1 MDNKR
6 LLIAAALSMAVL
18 FGWQLIFPPP
28 PARTPA
34 SASSSAAAA
43 PGPTTEQPATEQ
55 PATELPAAT
64 ASGAAASETAP
75 GAAPPPVAREPIA
88 GAAEERVR
96 LENPLLTAEFS
107 SRGAILT
114 SLGVRP
120 NGRAEERLELVGP
133 REQTLFPFALVG
145 KDGQPLAVND
155 ALFATEKSSSAEG
168 ERVTF
173 RYRGEAGEAEK
184 SFLLRPDGRL
194 DFAIAGPAGS
204 TYAARLGPGL
214 RARTAEDLASRFT
227 RRRAVWSVG
236 GKTETL
242 DPAKARDLLEIPGGG
257 IDWAALEDA
266 YFLTA
271 FMPSEPFAR
280 VRFRPVLLD
289 PGRTEHMFEAR
300 ALPPSSEELADADKK
315 RPRDLALELE
325 TTDGTLAGT
334 SYWGPKQFDRLAS
347 FPWGLERTVELGMFG
362 ILARPLLKG
371 LQWIHAHWV
380 ANYGWAIVI
389 MTTALKILLLPL
401 SLAAFKSMRKMQA
414 INPKMQAIRER
425 WKGKLRGKDGRFN
438 PEAQRQMNEE
448 IMGLYR
454 AEGVNPAG
462 GCLPLVI
469 QLPIFF
475 AYYSLL
481 STAVELWRSPWIG
494 WIHDLTVADPYY
506 VLPIVMGIS
515 QIVQQR
521 MTPPPPD
528 PVQRR
533 LMQFLPIVFT
543 VFSLG
548 FASGLV
554 LYWLTNNVL
563 SILQQKLYNK
573 IQDRTHPVALATAP
587 ARKGKKAR

>member
-1 MDNKR
+1 VKP
-6 LLIAAALSMAVL
+6 AV
-18 FGWQLIFPPP
+18 
-28 PARTPA
+28 
-34 SASSSAAAA
+34 AAA
-43 PGPTTEQPATEQ
+43 PAATPAGSEPLSASAGEAATPAT
-55 PATELPAAT
+55 PAAP
-64 ASGAAASETAP
+64 AAA
-75 GAAPPPVAREPIA
+75 PVTQEPIA
-88 GAAEERVR
+88 GGAEESLRI
-96 LENPLLTAEFS
+96 ENPLLAAEFS
-107 SRGAILT
+107 SRGAVLR
-114 SLGVRP
+114 SLAVRP
-120 NGRAEERLELVGP
+120 NGKAEERLELVAP
-133 REQTLFPFALVG
+133 RSRTAYPFALFG
-145 KDGQPLAVND
+145 KEGQPLALND
-155 ALFATEKSSSAEG
+155 ALFATERTATAEG
-168 ERVTF
+168 EKIVF
-173 RYRGEAGEAEK
+173 RYRGEAGAAEK
-184 SFLLRPDGRL
+184 SFLLRPDGRI
-194 DFAIAGPAGS
+194 DFAISGPAGATFS
-204 TYAARLGPGL
+204 IRLGPGL
-214 RARTAEDLASRFT
+214 RAQTVEELTSRYN

-242 DPAKARDLLEIPGGG
+242 DPGKARDLVELPGAGL
-257 IDWAALEDA
+257 DWAALEDT
-266 YFLTA
+266 YFLSA
-271 FMPSEPFAR
+271 FVPAEPLAR
-280 VRFRPVLLD
+280 VRLRPVLLD
-289 PGRTEHMFEAR
+289 FGSEPHTFDAR
-300 ALPPSSEELADADKK
+300 LLPPSTEELSAADKK
-315 RPRDLALELE
+315 LPRDLALELE
-325 TTDGTLAGT
+325 TVNGALHGT
-334 SYWGPKQFDRLAS
+334 SYWGPKQYDRLAS

-401 SLAAFKSMRKMQA
+401 SLSAFKSMRKMQA

-425 WKGKLRGKDGRFN
+425 WKGKLRGKDGKFN

-448 IMGLYR
+448 VMGLYR

-563 SILQQKLYNK
+563 SILQQKLYNS
-573 IQDRTHPVALATAP
+573 IQDRTHPLAIAAP

>member
-18 FGWQLIFPPP
+18 FGWQLLFPPP
-28 PARTPA
+28 PPPERPAVATPA
-34 SASSSAAAA
+34 APAPGAQGATPGGAEAAA
-43 PGPTTEQPATEQ
+43 PPAAPEATE
-55 PATELPAAT
+55 PTE
-64 ASGAAASETAP
+64 
-75 GAAPPPVAREPIA
+75 AAPAPPIEAS
-88 GAAEERVR
+88 AEERVK
-96 LENPLLTAEFS
+96 LENDHLIAEFS
-107 SRGAILT
+107 NRGAVLV

-120 NGRAEERLELVGP
+120 NGKAGERLELVAP
-133 REQTLFPFALVG
+133 RGRSAWPFSLSGRDG
-145 KDGQPLAVND
+145 KPLAAND
-155 ALFATEKSSSAEG
+155 ALFAVERSAG
-168 ERVTF
+168 KDGDLLTF
-173 RYRGEAGEAEK
+173 RYRGAGGEVEK
-184 SFLLRPDGRL
+184 SFVLRPDGRI
-194 DFAIAGPAGS
+194 DFSIAAPRELAIAAV
-204 TYAARLGPGL
+204 LGPGL
-214 RARTAEDLASRFT
+214 RARNAEELANRYIH
-227 RRRAVWSVG
+227 RKAAWSVG
-236 GKTETL
+236 GKLETL
-242 DPAKARDLLEIPGGG
+242 DPAKARDPLEIPGAGL
-257 IDWAALEDA
+257 DWAALEDT

-271 FMPSEPFAR
+271 FVPTEPFFA
-280 VRFRPVLLD
+280 VRYRPGLLEPGSAPESWEWRPVA
-289 PGRTEHMFEAR
+289 PSTEEISA
-300 ALPPSSEELADADKK
+300 ADKK
-315 RPRDLALELE
+315 LPRELLLELVGA
-325 TTDGTLAGT
+325 DGRLAGT
-334 SYWGPKQFDRLAS
+334 SYWGPKQVDRLGAM
-347 FPWGLERTVELGMFG
+347 PYGLERTVELGTFG

-401 SLAAFKSMRKMQA
+401 SLSAFKSMRKMQA

-462 GCLPLVI
+462 GCLPLLI

-515 QIVQQR
+515 QVVQQR

-528 PVQRR
+528 PVQKR

-548 FASGLV
+548 FAAGLV

-563 SILQQKLYNK
+563 SILQQKLYNS
-573 IQDRTHPVALATAP
+573 IQDRTHPLAVAAP
-587 ARKGKKAR
+587 AVRKGKKAR